1 VRLNKKMLV
10 TPRLSTTVVLHSY
23 KMKLDTDK
31 VLRNTPLE
39 NGIIKIEKRG
49 IMRRGES
56 KRDRIK
62 RRNPKAVTTSGF
74 GHNSV
79 TIVVMNSGNGELP
92 EKEITIKIF
101 HNGVF
106 HMTGV
111 LDPRYETSTLQTLK
125 ATLLPDSILEGGWD
139 EHIER
144 RVLLMNYSTAF
155 TNTLNI
161 SRVALQRYFQEKGI
175 QAEFEPDVSPCVKV
189 VFPQRWTACI
199 FRTGKINLTAL
210 KSHEDC
216 TEFLK
221 ILEPHFEAY
230 SKTITITPSQTC

>member
-1 VRLNKKMLV
+1 MQMLV
-10 TPRLSTTVVLHSY
+10 LPRLSTTVVLHTY
-23 KMKLDTDK
+23 AMKLNTDEM
-31 VLRNTPLE
+31 LNNMPLE
-39 NGIIKIEKRG
+39 GGIIKIEKRG
-49 IMRRGES
+49 ILRRGES

-79 TIVVMNSGNGELP
+79 TVVVLNNGGGELP
-92 EKEITIKIF
+92 DKEITVKIF

-111 LDPRYETSTLQTLK
+111 LDKRYELSTLNVIKTHAHAACIK
-125 ATLLPDSILEGGWD
+125 EGGW
-139 EHIER
+139 EHLGR

-155 TNTLNI
+155 KDTLNI

-175 QAEFEPDVSPCVKV
+175 QAEFEPDVSPCVKI
-189 VFPQRWTACI
+189 VFPQRWTACV

-210 KSHEDC
+210 KSQEDC
-216 TEFLK
+216 DEFVKL
-221 ILEPHFEAY
+221 LEPHLNAY
-230 SKTITITPSQTC
+230 ALSIPPPSSETRSCNKS

>member
-1 VRLNKKMLV
+1 M
-10 TPRLSTTVVLHSY
+10 VVLHSY
-23 KMKLDTDK
+23 NMKLDTDLM
-31 VLRNTPLE
+31 LRNTPLE
-39 NGIIKIEKRG
+39 DGIIKIEKRG

-62 RRNPKAVTTSGF
+62 RRNPKVVTTSGF

-79 TIVVMNSGNGELP
+79 TIVVLNNADGEMP
-92 EKEITIKIF
+92 EKEITVKIF

-111 LDPRYETSTLQTLK
+111 LDPRYETSTLRVLEAK
-125 ATLLPDSILEGGWD
+125 MPPECFKEGGWT
-139 EHIER
+139 HIER
-144 RVLLMNYSTAF
+144 RVLLMNYSTSFAGDF
-155 TNTLNI
+155 NI

-210 KSHEDC
+210 RSHEDC
-216 TEFLK
+216 TEFVK
-221 ILEPHFEAY
+221 VLEPHFQAY
-230 SKTITITPSQTC
+230 ATQ

>member
-1 VRLNKKMLV
+1 MLV

-23 KMKLDTDK
+23 KMKLDTDEM
-31 VLRNTPLE
+31 LRNTPLE
-39 NGIIKIEKRG
+39 GGIIKIEKRG

-62 RRNPKAVTTSGF
+62 RRNPKVVTTSGF

-79 TIVVMNSGNGELP
+79 TIVVLNSGDGALP

-111 LDPRYETSTLQTLK
+111 LDPLYELSSLRILQEKLTPACFK
-125 ATLLPDSILEGGWD
+125 EGGW

-144 RVLLMNYSTAF
+144 RVLLMNYSTSF
-155 TNTLNI
+155 TNSLNI

-216 TEFLK
+216 QDFVKL
-221 ILEPHFEAY
+221 LLPHFEAY
-230 SKTITITPSQTC
+230 AKTITITPSP